1 MAITLITVPGWLV
14 EDGQRRAFVI
24 DLYGHP
30 VLQEIHHRL
39 TSVEDIKGALAHFGA
54 SVRKLY
60 PDASY
65 RITVRLGGA
74 GPPNQAIGRAIATN
88 ALGQDD
94 YLHVRGCAAT
104 AGTEQ
109 R

>member
-1 MAITLITVPGWLV
+1 MGIPSC
-14 EDGQRRAFVI
+14 RR
-24 DLYGHP
+24 
-30 VLQEIHHRL
+30 IHHRL
-39 TSVEDIKGALAHFGA
+39 ATVGDIEGVVAHFGA

-60 PDASY
+60 PDASF
-65 RITVRLGGA
+65 RITVRLGDA

-94 YLHVRGCAAT
+94 YLQVKAGAAMP
-104 AGTEQ
+104 GTEQ